1 LPHETQGSERRGV
14 CTSVRVA
21 ARRLVPPLTILVGP
35 ALAALLAGCAGG
47 MDLRDAAVDE
57 TIKTAST
64 GAPTSQPE
72 DALLSDQSTIRDAVS
87 SADPEA
93 IGADGFAW
101 ANDRTGSRGSVT
113 ALVETTRR
121 GLPCRRFV
129 TSRES
134 YDGVKLYRGEVC
146 RVVGDLW
153 QVRSFQE
160 G

>member
-1 LPHETQGSERRGV
+1 MPHETQGSERRSGS
-14 CTSVRVA
+14 TAGIRRSV
-21 ARRLVPPLTILVGP
+21 LLGP
-35 ALAALLAGCAGG
+35 VLLAVLAGCAGG
-47 MDLRDAAVDE
+47 IDLREAAVDE
-57 TIKTAST
+57 TIKTGSIGTVA
-64 GAPTSQPE
+64 GKPE

-93 IGADGFAW
+93 LGEAGLAW
-101 ANDRTGSRGSVT
+101 ANARTGSRGSVT
-113 ALVETTRR
+113 TLVETTRR

-134 YDGVKLYRGEVC
+134 YDGIKRYTGEVC

-153 QVRSFQE
+153 QVRAFKE

>member
-1 LPHETQGSERRGV
+1 MPHETQGWGRRRQRTA
-14 CTSVRVA
+14 CIFRS
-21 ARRLVPPLTILVGP
+21 LLLGP
-35 ALAALLAGCAGG
+35 ALLVLLAGCAGG
-47 MDLRDAAVDE
+47 IDLRDAAVDE

-64 GAPTSQPE
+64 GAAAGQPE

-93 IGADGFAW
+93 LGEAGLAW
-101 ANDRTGSRGSVT
+101 ANDHTGSRGSVT
-113 ALVETTRR
+113 SLVEITRK

-129 TSRES
+129 ASRES
-134 YDGVKLYRGEVC
+134 YDGIKRYTGEVC